1 MSGAAPHSAPAP
13 AAAAPSRSV
22 SSLRSSVRR
31 IVPLAWPVVVGQL
44 AVLGFGTLD
53 TVLVGRHAST
63 DLAALAVGGAVYI
76 TIFVGLMGVVL
87 AISPIVGRL
96 YGAQQMREAGR
107 QFWQAI
113 WLAAALGLLGCALLL
128 MPAPFLALART
139 SPEVTTKVMQYLG
152 ALACSLPAALLFTV
166 YRGFNTAVSRP
177 KAVMALQLAGLL
189 VKVPLSLALVD
200 GLPTLGIPALGV
212 LGCGLGTMAAMWL
225 QALAALW
232 VLRRDPFYRAFD
244 FGGSGQRRP
253 DAASLRALARLGLPL
268 GLGIAVEVTG
278 FVFMALFISR
288 LGVTPVASHQI
299 AANLVALLFMLPLGL
314 SNGCCT
320 LVAQRIGAGDLR
332 DARRLGWHGLQFTL
346 AFALAVGG
354 VVVALREQVV
364 GLYTANPAVAAAA
377 LPLLAWVALFHA
389 ADAVQAVAAFVL
401 RAWQMATWPMVI
413 YVLALWGVGLGGGYT
428 LAFNVGG
435 QVPAQWQGARG
446 FWIASTL
453 GLTLAALTLT
463 ALLAW
468 LTRDRRDSPA

>member
-1 MSGAAPHSAPAP
+1 VSGPAQ
-13 AAAAPSRSV
+13 AEG
-22 SSLRSSVRR
+22 SLRHSVRR

-44 AVLGFGTLD
+44 AVLAFGTLD
-53 TVLVGRHAST
+53 TVLVGRHAT
-63 DLAALAVGGAVYI
+63 ADLAALAVGGAVYI
-76 TIFVGLMGVVL
+76 TIFIGLMGVVL

-96 YGAQQMREAGR
+96 YGAGQLRQAGH

-113 WLAAALGLLGCALLL
+113 WLASALGLLGCALLL
-128 MPAPFLALART
+128 MPAPFLALAKA
-139 SPEVTTKVMQYLG
+139 SPEVAHKVGQYLG

-189 VKVPLSLALVD
+189 VKVPLSLALV
-200 GLPTLGIPALGV
+200 GGMPALGVPALGV
-212 LGCGLGTMAAMWL
+212 LGCGLGTMVAMWL

-244 FGGSGQRRP
+244 FGGAGQRRP

-268 GLGIAVEVTG
+268 GLGIGVEVTG

-288 LGVTPVASHQI
+288 LGALPVAGHQI

-314 SNGCCT
+314 SNGCST
-320 LVAQRIGAGDLR
+320 LVAQRIGAGDLV
-332 DARRLGWHGLQFTL
+332 DARRLGWHGLLFAL
-346 AFALAVGG
+346 GLALAVGG

-364 GLYTANPAVAAAA
+364 GFYTANPAVAAAA

-401 RAWQMATWPMVI
+401 RAWQVATWPMVV
-413 YVLALWGVGLGGGYT
+413 YVVALWGVGLGGGYA
-428 LAFNVGG
+428 LAFDVGG
-435 QVPAQWQGARG
+435 QVPAAWHGARG
-446 FWIASTL
+446 FWIASTA

-463 ALLAW
+463 GLLAW
-468 LTRDRRDSPA
+468 LSRHRLGR